1 MKRTLLFV
9 LALIASAPTDGVAQG
24 FEPESRAL
32 VTKLYEGRSC
42 RRGSEAYD
50 LQLERLG
57 ANAPPSFLEAARE
70 LNCKFVLP
78 DLDFEILKAGPGGWF
93 KLNSAESEDRYS
105 NSRGLGLSYN
115 PVTPGCVRIMDRDTF
130 GQAFVSL
137 RSGEIFPL
145 ADSPRECFR

>member
-1 MKRTLLFV
+1 MRFLTAV
-9 LALIASAPTDGVAQG
+9 ALVMLWVPVDGVAQG

-42 RRGSEAYD
+42 RRGSVAYD

-57 ANAPPSFLEAARE
+57 ANAPPAFLEGARK

-78 DLDFEILKAGPGGWF
+78 DLDFEILDAGPGGWF
-93 KLNSAESEDRYS
+93 KLNSAEPGDHYS
-105 NSRGLGLSYN
+105 GLGLSYN

-145 ADSPRECFR
+145 ADSPRDCLR